1 MMEINLT
8 LAVADLEKSRLFYQD
23 ILGLKTEGRDD
34 DTYFIACFANIKVVF
49 QPVAILE
56 RQHPAFLQHLSRSSL
71 GVGVQFELNCPNL
84 GEIES
89 LLNRCQ
95 WPIVYELDD
104 QEHQRREIW
113 IQDPDGYL
121 VVLNGE

>member
-1 MMEINLT
+1 MMKMNLT
-8 LAVADLEKSRLFYQD
+8 LAASDLEKSRLFYQD
-23 ILGLKTEGRDD
+23 ILGLKTEGNDKEA
-34 DTYFIACFANIKVVF
+34 YFIVCFTNIKVVF

-56 RQHPAFLQHLSRSSL
+56 RQHPIFLQHINRSAL

-84 GEIES
+84 KEIES
-89 LLNRCQ
+89 ILNRCQ
-95 WPIVYELDD
+95 WPMIYELDD

-121 VVLNGE
+121 VVLNQE

>member
-1 MMEINLT
+1 MMKMNLT
-8 LAVADLEKSRLFYQD
+8 LAASDLEKSRLFYRD
-23 ILGLKTEGRDD
+23 ILGLKTEGNEEDA
-34 DTYFIACFANIKVVF
+34 YFIVCFANIKVVF

-56 RQHPAFLQHLSRSSL
+56 RQHPVFLQHINRSTL
-71 GVGVQFELNCPNL
+71 GVGVQFELDCPNL
-84 GEIES
+84 SEIET

-95 WPIVYELDD
+95 WPIIYELDD
-104 QEHQRREIW
+104 IEHQRREIW